1 MVNKL
6 TEIENVLLG
15 LDLRECV
22 PAFRKHKVG
31 LEEFLLMKE
40 EDIVRVGWRRWSW

>member
-31 LEEFLLMKE
+31 LEELLMKE